1 MTAPPLTDEQI
12 NEAIAALKEHGNQ
25 SAAADALGIARST
38 FQNRIKRGA
47 ERGLLGTWP
56 VLPGFRIAKISNTP
70 NGDYIQQKPEKGEMW
85 SVPDG
90 HKVKGISALVDADG
104 RIIQQWQK
112 TAAESEQSNNLRE
125 AILAVFAN
133 HAAPHLPKP
142 PEYTDADTL
151 TIYPIVDL
159 HLGLYAWARETGAD
173 YDVDISAG
181 LLRGAVSNLVA
192 RSAPSETGIVLDL
205 GDYFHADD
213 SRNQTKR
220 SGNPLDVDTRYAR
233 VLQVGYELVVE
244 AIELALQK
252 HGRVI
257 YRKLPGNH
265 DDETSLMLAISIAAH
280 FRNEPRVEVDTD
292 PSRFFVHKFGKVMIG
307 ATHGDQLK
315 KSDMAGFMATN
326 WPKEWGETEFRH
338 GFTGHIHH
346 DTARV
351 HNGVKVESF
360 NTLAAKDAWH
370 AGMGFTSPRT
380 AVSITMHK
388 DFGEI
393 DRFTVSLPMLRRMA
407 VNDNKVEMRAAA

>member
-1 MTAPPLTDEQI
+1 LTLSIEELKRRV
-12 NEAIAALKEHGNQ
+12 EAYRQHGTERKAAK
-25 SAAADALGIARST
+25 ALRVGKST
-38 FQNRIKRGA
+38 FHENMKRAA
-47 ERGLLGTWP
+47 ELGLMGTDP
-56 VLPGFRIAKISNTP
+56 VLPGFAIKSISNTP
-70 NGDYIQQKPEKGEMW
+70 NGTFIKQGKEAGAKFE
-85 SVPDG
+85 VPAG
-90 HKVKGISALVDADG
+90 HVVKGVSALVDSDG
-104 RIIQQWQK
+104 RVIQQWQK
-112 TAAESEQSNNLRE
+112 TRAESEQANNLRE
-125 AILAVFAN
+125 AIFAVFAR
-133 HAAPHLPKP
+133 HAAPILPAP
-142 PEYTDADTL
+142 PSYTDADTL
-151 TIYPIVDL
+151 SIYPIVDL

-181 LLRGAVSNLVA
+181 LLRGAVANLVA
-192 RSAPSETGIVLDL
+192 RSAASETAIILDL

-244 AIELALQK
+244 TIELALQK
-252 HGRVI
+252 HAKVI

-292 PSRFFVHKFGKVMIG
+292 PSRFFVYEFGKVMIG

-326 WPKEWGETEFRH
+326 WPQEWGRTEFRH

-388 DFGEI
+388 HFGEI
-393 DRFTVSLPMLRRMA
+393 DRFTVSLPMVQRTA
-407 VNDNKVEMRAAA
+407 ANDNQPQRKAA

>member
-1 MTAPPLTDEQI
+1 MLPTEELRRRVDAY
-12 NEAIAALKEHGNQ
+12 KEHGTLVK
-25 SAAADALGIARST
+25 AAAALGIGKSALAES
-38 FQNRIKRGA
+38 IKRAA
-47 ERGLLGTWP
+47 EAGLLGTDP
-56 VLPGFRIAKISNTP
+56 VLPGFRISRISNTP
-70 NGDYIQQKPEKGEMW
+70 SGTFIQQAPERGSKWET
-85 SVPDG
+85 PAG
-90 HKVKGISALVDADG
+90 HVVKGVSALVDAEG
-104 RIIQQWQK
+104 RVIQQWQK
-112 TAAESEQSNNLRE
+112 TAVDAEKTNNLRE
-125 AILAVFAN
+125 AILAVFAD
-133 HAAPHLPKP
+133 HTPPTLPEP
-142 PEYTDADTL
+142 PSYADADTL
-151 TIYPIVDL
+151 SIYPIVDL

-181 LLRGAVSNLVA
+181 LLRGAVANLVA
-192 RSAPSETGIVLDL
+192 RSAPSETAIILDL

-244 AIELALQK
+244 TIELALQK
-252 HGRVI
+252 HAKVV

-292 PSRFFVHKFGKVMIG
+292 PSRFFVYEFGKVMIG

-326 WPKEWGETEFRH
+326 WPQEWGRTEFRH

-370 AGMGFTSPRT
+370 AGMGFTSPRS
-380 AVSITMHK
+380 AVSITMHRK
-388 DFGEI
+388 YGEI
-393 DRFTVSLPMLRRMA
+393 DRFTVSLPMVQRTA
-407 VNDNKVEMRAAA
+407 ANDNTPMRAAS

>member
-1 MTAPPLTDEQI
+1 MPQPILTDEQI
-12 NEAIAALKEHGNQ
+12 NEAIAALKEHGSQ
-25 SAAADALGIARST
+25 AAAADALGLARST
-38 FQNRIKRGA
+38 LQNRLKRAA
-47 ERGLLGTWP
+47 ERGLMGTRP
-56 VLPGFRIAKISNTP
+56 VLPGFRIVKVSNGP
-70 NGDYIQQKPEKGEMW
+70 NGDYVQQKPDVGPEFE
-85 SVPDG
+85 VPAG
-90 HKVKGISALVDADG
+90 HTVKGVSALVDAEG
-104 RIIQQWQK
+104 RTIQSWVK
-112 TAAESEQSNNLRE
+112 TRADAEQANNLRE

-133 HAAPHLPKP
+133 HSAPLLPLP
-142 PEYTDADTL
+142 PAYTDADTL
-151 TIYPIVDL
+151 SIYPIVDL

-181 LLRGAVSNLVA
+181 LLRGAIANLVA
-192 RSAPSETGIVLDL
+192 RSAASQTAIILDL

-244 AIELALQK
+244 TIELALQK
-252 HGRVI
+252 HAKVI

-326 WPKEWGETEFRH
+326 GPKEWGETEFRH

-393 DRFTVSLPMLRRMA
+393 DRFTVSLPMLRRIA
-407 VNDNKVEMRAAA
+407 ANDNKVEMRVAA